1 MKDDLNLSDV
11 LTDQYVEED
20 FMEVPLA
27 DRAFKYFLLL
37 VGAVFAVIVV
47 RLFYLGVVQHGFYAD
62 KALANVSDLNV
73 EAAPRGII
81 DDRFGNP
88 LTENIPSFNVFATP
102 ADLPADAQARESVLK
117 TASDLLGLPLAST
130 TAEVSAGGSNPSD
143 RVLLKGDIDHE
154 ELIGVT
160 SQDLPGIAVL
170 PSFKMT
176 DTTPLKFSHVIGYS
190 SLATADDI
198 KADPLLTPNDSVGR
212 TGLEGFYDSY
222 LRGTDGEK
230 VYLTNAA
237 GQVQGENVVK
247 QAEQGDTVNTFL
259 DAEFQSY
266 FYDSLQNALNG
277 LGRNIGAAIAMNPQN
292 GEILALFGIPSFD
305 PGNISAY
312 LNAPYEP
319 LFNRAVSGLYS
330 PGSTIK
336 PLVATA
342 ALTEGILDPNHQIF
356 SPGYIYVPNPYDP
369 AHPSKFL
376 DWQYQGWVDMYSA
389 LAKSSDVYFYAVGGG
404 YGDQKGLGIARL
416 KEWWQKFLLDKK
428 TGVDIM
434 GEQSGFLPDPAW
446 KEKAKN
452 SIWRIGDT
460 YNVSIGQGDL
470 VITPIELLDYIAAVA
485 NGGKFYQPRIV
496 DTIVNPEGQTVLKT
510 GPEVLSDLSGEIGKY
525 LPLVQKGM
533 EDAVSKSYGTAY
545 MLHDL
550 PVQVAAK
557 TGSAQVSNN
566 QKTNAFFVGYA
577 PAKNPQ
583 IAVVILVENAKEGS
597 LNVVPVARDIFL
609 WYYEHRLINKTQ

>member
-1 MKDDLNLSDV
+1 MKDDLHLSDV
-11 LTDQYVEED
+11 LTDKYVEED

-27 DRAFKYFLLL
+27 DQAFRYFLLVVGVVFL
-37 VGAVFAVIVV
+37 VIAV
-47 RLFYLGVVQHGFYAD
+47 RLFYLGVIQHNFYSN

-81 DDRFGNP
+81 NDRFGSP
-88 LTENIPSFNVFATP
+88 LTENVPLFNVFATP
-102 ADLPADAQARESVLK
+102 IDLPKDAGNRENVLK
-117 TASDLLGLPLAST
+117 TASGILGISSPGT
-130 TAEVSAGGSNPSD
+130 TGTNPND
-143 RVLLKGDIDHE
+143 KILLKSGISQE
-154 ELIGVT
+154 ELISIA
-160 SQDLPGIAVL
+160 SQNLPGIAIL
-170 PSFKMT
+170 PSFKMI

-198 KADPLLTPNDSVGR
+198 KADPALTPNDTKGR
-212 TGLEGFYDSY
+212 TGLESFYDKY
-222 LRGTDGEK
+222 LRGIDGEK
-230 VYLTNAA
+230 RYLTNAA
-237 GQVQGENVVK
+237 GQVLGENVVRR
-247 QAEQGDTVNTFL
+247 AEQGDTINTFL
-259 DAEFQSY
+259 DAEFQNY
-266 FYDSLQNALNG
+266 FYDRLQNTLNG

-292 GEILALFGIPSFD
+292 GEILALFSIPSFD
-305 PGNISAY
+305 PGNIAAA

-336 PLVATA
+336 PLVAAA
-342 ALTEGILDPNHQIF
+342 ALTESILDPSRQIF
-356 SPGYIYVPNPYDP
+356 SRGYIYVPNPYDP
-369 AHPSKFL
+369 TRPSKFL

-404 YGDQKGLGIARL
+404 YGNQKGLGIAKL
-416 KEWWQKFLLDKK
+416 KEWWQKFLLDKE
-428 TGVDIM
+428 TGIDVA

-446 KEKAKN
+446 KERIKR

-470 VITPIELLDYIAAVA
+470 VITPIELLNYISAVA
-485 NGGKFYQPRIV
+485 NGGKLYKPRIV
-496 DTIVNPEGQTVLKT
+496 DRIVDSEGQTVLKT
-510 GPEVLSDLSGEIGKY
+510 SPEVLSDLSGEIGKY

-533 EDAVSKSYGTAY
+533 EDAVSQSYGTAY
-545 MLHDL
+545 TLRDL

-583 IAVVILVENAKEGS
+583 IAVAILVENAKEGS

-609 WYYEHRLINKTQ
+609 WYYEHRLRSQNNQK